1 MKKVALVI
9 AAISMMVLCMMPV
22 YAAGSDDTVH
32 SFKDV
37 DKSHWA
43 ASEIMKGVQQG
54 YVAGYTDQ
62 TFKPNA
68 EVTRAEYVKMVVAAL
83 KLEVTEKE
91 GTWYV
96 PYVEAARAHK
106 LVLTTDFVKGDWNT
120 PMSRQEMSRVA
131 ARAVGESTAE
141 DDKWM
146 YLATKKGLITGV
158 DKKGTLGAQLKTT
171 RAQAVTIIERV
182 LAVKS
187 GKKLPVDKYAVS
199 SAELLWHKT
208 NIFTVMP
215 EVFVTNPKDYAGKT
229 IEELWREDKMVLDS
243 KDGKYRGELEAL
255 IAIDLEDPND
265 PNLKLLPDINKLKW
279 FNLYYEM
286 DNLMVRDWKKSYI
299 LYFKGKEV
307 FNKDK
312 NLYAT
317 KNYVPFSISG
327 FGSPDRE
334 AFFKGTLNSV
344 ASVYLNKLSD
354 IPAVIIPKKGWS
366 PEGDIVI
373 AISSPSTSNYTFVY
387 INLLI
392 LDGPFRLNDSE

>member
-1 MKKVALVI
+1 MKKVSLLV
-9 AAISMMVLCMMPV
+9 AVISMMVLCMVPV
-22 YAAGSDDTVH
+22 YAADSGEKVN

-96 PYVEAARAHK
+96 PYVEAAREHK
-106 LVLTTDFVKGDWNT
+106 LVSASDFVLGDWNT
-120 PMSRQEMSRVA
+120 PMSRLEMSRVA
-131 ARAVGESTAE
+131 ARAVGESTTD

-158 DKKGTLGAQLKTT
+158 DKRGTLGAQLKTT

-199 SAELLWHKT
+199 SAELAWHKT

-229 IEELWREDKMVLDS
+229 IEELWRKDKMVLDS

-279 FNLYYEM
+279 FNNNYEM
-286 DNLMVRDWKKSYI
+286 ANLMVKDHMDSYV
-299 LYFKGKEV
+299 LYFKSKV
-307 FNKDK
+307 VYNKDPE
-312 NLYAT
+312 LYAAWD
-317 KNYVPFSISG
+317 YVPASTMG
-327 FGSPDRE
+327 FNSPERE
-334 AFFKGTLNSV
+334 AFFKGTLNRIAPIYV
-344 ASVYLNKLSD
+344 NKDSD
-354 IPAVIIPKKGWS
+354 LPAFILPKKGWIQ
-366 PEGDIVI
+366 EGDIVI
-373 AISSPSTSNYTFVY
+373 KLTTPSYSNFTHKS
-387 INLLI
+387 IELLR
-392 LDGPFRLNDSE
+392 LDGPLRIGLSG

>member
-22 YAAGSDDTVH
+22 YAAGSDDTVN

-131 ARAVGESTAE
+131 ARAVGESTTE

-199 SAELLWHKT
+199 SAELAWHKT

-229 IEELWREDKMVLDS
+229 IEELWREDKMILDS

-279 FNLYYEM
+279 FNNNYEM
-286 DNLMVRDWKKSYI
+286 TNLMVKDHMDSYV
-299 LYFKGKEV
+299 LYFKGREV
-307 FNKDK
+307 YNKDTK
-312 NLYAT
+312 LYS
-317 KNYVPFSISG
+317 KRGYVPFNIRG
-327 FGSPDRE
+327 IESPDIKD
-334 AFFKGTLNSV
+334 FFKGKLNRVTSIYIK
-344 ASVYLNKLSD
+344 AD
-354 IPAVIIPKKGWS
+354 GDFPAMIVPKKGLEYGS
-366 PEGDIVI
+366 EIVI
-373 AISSPSTSNYTFVY
+373 TISTPAFSNSTYKSEEV
-387 INLLI
+387 L
-392 LDGPFRLNDSE
+392 RLNGIN